1 MPTKR
6 ARTKTGRR
14 RAQARIR
21 VQRATRAR
29 GGPGDRRLRAWA
41 RAACPSAAE
50 VTLRIVGAREATSLN
65 RRYRGRASATNV
77 LSFRYAGGARVQG
90 DVVLCH
96 PVVLREAR
104 AQGKTRAAHY
114 AHLVVHGI
122 LHLRGFDHAR
132 RADAARM
139 EAAERRILRRL
150 GVADPYVLPTG
161 APRKPR

>member
-1 MPTKR
+1 M
-6 ARTKTGRR
+6 
-14 RAQARIR
+14 
-21 VQRATRAR
+21 
-29 GGPGDRRLRAWA
+29 
-41 RAACPSAAE
+41 
-50 VTLRIVGAREATSLN
+50 TLRIVGAREAASLN
-65 RRYRGRASATNV
+65 RRYRGRAHATNV
-77 LSFRYAGGARVQG
+77 LSFGYAGGARMQG

-104 AQGKTRAAHY
+104 TQGKTHTAHY

-150 GVADPYVLPTG
+150 GVANPYVLPTG
-161 APRKPR
+161 PPRKPR